1 MFFDLPLEK
10 LKEYK
15 PDRNEPK
22 DFDSFWEKSLT
33 SANENTLNAKFSLTD
48 IGLNVFETFDVQYNG
63 YGGQPIKGWLI
74 IPKDCKDPLPCVV
87 NYIGYGGG
95 RGLPNDWLLYPS
107 AGYAAF
113 IMDTR
118 GQGSSWL
125 SGDTADIPVDGSSP
139 HYPGFMT
146 LGIFSPLTYYYRR
159 VYIDAVRAIRAAKS
173 HPLIDGKRIAV
184 TGVSQGGGIS
194 IAISGLVRGLSA
206 VMPDVPYL
214 CNFKRAV
221 SLTDELPYHE
231 ITRFLK
237 VHRDKKEQVFD
248 TLSYFDGMHF
258 AARADSPSLFSVGLM
273 DPICPPSTVF
283 SAFNHYSG
291 QKDIE
296 VYDFNLHDGG
306 GSHHEIKQIKF
317 LQKIWN

>member
-1 MFFDLPLEK
+1 
-10 LKEYK
+10 
-15 PDRNEPK
+15 
-22 DFDSFWEKSLT
+22 
-33 SANENTLNAKFSLTD
+33 
-48 IGLNVFETFDVQYNG
+48 
-63 YGGQPIKGWLI
+63 
-74 IPKDCKDPLPCVV
+74 
-87 NYIGYGGG
+87 
-95 RGLPNDWLLYPS
+95 
-107 AGYAAF
+107 
-113 IMDTR
+113 MDTR

-237 VHRDKKEQVFD
+237 VHRDKVEQVFD

-258 AARADSPSLFSVGLM
+258 AARADAPSLFSVGLM
-273 DPICPPSTVF
+273 DPICPPSTIF